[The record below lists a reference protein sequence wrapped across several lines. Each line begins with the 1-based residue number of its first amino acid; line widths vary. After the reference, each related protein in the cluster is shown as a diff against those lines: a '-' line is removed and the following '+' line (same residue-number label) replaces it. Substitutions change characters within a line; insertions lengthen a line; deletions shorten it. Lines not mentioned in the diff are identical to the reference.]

1 MLRSHCSLLALAL
14 LGLCGCASAPPP
26 PAGFTLAIQFGSV
39 NPVAIDTLRIT
50 ITPRPD
56 AAGDHAFMDVFP
68 TMYEE
73 GGVTVDVEDDG
84 VLVLS
89 ITGDYV
95 RSHLVND
102 QPLMPRF
109 EIELWSDDD
118 GPRREGPQVRAT
130 VVRAGEQIATG
141 AAFLPG
147 WPLELGA
154 SSQINVPCSPTYTTQ
169 CAGM

>member
-1 MLRSHCSLLALAL
+1 MRSTCSLLALAL

-26 PAGFTLAIQFGSV
+26 PAGFRLAIQFGSV
-39 NPVAIDTLRIT
+39 NPVAIDTLRVT
-50 ITPRPD
+50 ITPRSD
-56 AAGDHAFMDVFP
+56 MSGDHVFMDVAP

-73 GGVTVDVEDDG
+73 GGVTVDVESDG
-84 VLVLS
+84 ALVLT
-89 ITGDYV
+89 ITGDHV
-95 RSHLVND
+95 RSHLTND
-102 QPLMPRF
+102 EPLSPRF

-118 GPRREGPQVRAT
+118 GPVRAGPQVRAT

-141 AAFLPG
+141 AGFLPR

-154 SSQINVPCSPTYTTQ
+154 SSQLNVPCSPAYTAQ